1 MSASS
6 LVKTKR
12 DGTITIIDGT
22 SPAANE
28 FTVSFET
35 GDFSYSEEK
44 ADRTVIRDR
53 GAIVGLRQGDDPVLS
68 LSFSVHLRDLNNT
81 TADVLLDFLYNRGY
95 ANSTTNVQSTGGSG
109 FEQYLVDIKFTID
122 ATSVD
127 AGEAVQTITFA
138 KCLAIYS
145 LTEGDPDQIEISAE
159 VYGGVTLG
167 YTP

>member
-1 MSASS
+1 MAASS

-22 SPAANE
+22 SPTPNE
-28 FTVSFET
+28 YTVSFEV

-53 GAIVGLRQGDDPVLS
+53 GAIVGLRAGDDPVITA
-68 LSFSVHLRDLNNT
+68 SFSVHLRDLHNT

-95 ANSTTNVQSTGGSG
+95 ASSTTSVASTGGTG
-109 FEQYLVDIKFTID
+109 FEQYLVNIKFTID
-122 ATSVD
+122 ANSVD
-127 AGEAVQTITFA
+127 SGEAVQSVTFA
-138 KCLAIYS
+138 KCLCVYS
-145 LTEGDPDQIEISAE
+145 LSEGDPDSLEISAE
-159 VYGGVTLG
+159 CYGGLTFA

>member
-1 MSASS
+1 MAASS

-22 SPAANE
+22 SPTANE

-53 GAIVGLRQGDDPVLS
+53 GAIVGLRQGDDPVIS
-68 LSFSVHLRDLNNT
+68 LSFSVHLRDLTNT

-95 ANSTTNVQSTGGSG
+95 ASSTTNVESTGGTG

-122 ATSVD
+122 ANSVD
-127 AGEAVQTITFA
+127 SGEAVQTITFA
-138 KCLAIYS
+138 KCLCVYS
-145 LTEGDPDQIEISAE
+145 LTEGDPDQLEISAE

>member
-1 MSASS
+1 MAASS

-22 SPAANE
+22 SPTPNE
-28 FTVSFET
+28 YTVSFEV

-53 GAIVGLRQGDDPVLS
+53 GAIVGLRAGDDPVITA
-68 LSFSVHLRDLNNT
+68 SFSVHLRDLHNT

-95 ANSTTNVQSTGGSG
+95 ASSTTSVASTGGTG
-109 FEQYLVDIKFTID
+109 FEQYLVNIKFTID
-122 ATSVD
+122 ANSVD
-127 AGEAVQTITFA
+127 AGEAVQSVTFA
-138 KCLAIYS
+138 KCLCVYS
-145 LTEGDPDQIEISAE
+145 LSEGDPDSLEISAE
-159 VYGGVTLG
+159 CYGGLTFS

>member
-1 MSASS
+1 MAASS

-22 SPAANE
+22 SPTPNE
-28 FTVSFET
+28 YTVSFEV

-53 GAIVGLRQGDDPVLS
+53 GAIVGLRAGDDPVITA
-68 LSFSVHLRDLNNT
+68 SFSVHLRDLHNT

-95 ANSTTNVQSTGGSG
+95 ASSTTSVASTGGTG
-109 FEQYLVDIKFTID
+109 FEQYLVNIKFTID
-122 ATSVD
+122 ANSVD
-127 AGEAVQTITFA
+127 SGEAVQSVTFA
-138 KCLAIYS
+138 KCLCVYS
-145 LTEGDPDQIEISAE
+145 LSEGDPDSLEISAE
-159 VYGGVTLG
+159 CYGGLTFS

>member
-22 SPAANE
+22 SPTPNE
-28 FTVSFET
+28 YTVSFEV

-53 GAIVGLRQGDDPVLS
+53 GAIVGLRAGDDPVITA
-68 LSFSVHLRDLNNT
+68 SFSVHLRDLHNT

-95 ANSTTNVQSTGGSG
+95 ASSTTSVASTGGTG
-109 FEQYLVDIKFTID
+109 FEQYLVNIKFTID
-122 ATSVD
+122 ANSVD
-127 AGEAVQTITFA
+127 AGEAVQSVTFA
-138 KCLAIYS
+138 KCLCVYS
-145 LTEGDPDQIEISAE
+145 LSEGDPDSLEISAE
-159 VYGGVTLG
+159 CYGGLTFS